1 MNALDLFAAMAA
13 GTAGGCLALRGYM
26 LKPSFSTWASAP
38 NAVATGL
45 LVLALVMGCAVVS
58 ILGGA
63 HASAR
68 EAAVYGV
75 LAVVSAIMAWNVH
88 RQRVKAVGELEDAA
102 RERSAGWPI

>member
-1 MNALDLFAAMAA
+1 MTDLDIFAAGAA
-13 GTAGGCLALRGYM
+13 TIAGGCLALRGYM

-45 LVLALVMGCAVVS
+45 LILGMALGCAVVS
-58 ILGGA
+58 IAGGA
-63 HASAR
+63 HANAR

-88 RQRVKAVGELEDAA
+88 RQRQAA
-102 RERSAGWPI
+102 AETAADERD